1 MELLITTS
9 DRPSVTVCVVVDG
22 AVDDDASVRRLED
35 GLRAAFQFRPDGA
48 VILDLTNVNALS
60 PEALTAVLGSARL
73 ARRQHRR
80 LVVYGVRP
88 DAAQGSQIRRLHA
101 ALTALPD
108 TPSAHTG
115 GGGWQR

>member
-1 MELLITTS
+1 MELLITTG
-9 DRPSVTVCVVVDG
+9 DRPSVTVCVVDG
-22 AVDDDASVRRLED
+22 AVNDDASVRRLED

-88 DAAQGSQIRRLHA
+88 GAAQGSQIRRLHA

-108 TPSAHTG
+108 APSAHTG